1 MINSL
6 AEKSEPNYTRYN
18 VIPQTAVGAG
28 QYIREPL
35 LPDKQAL
42 HMNINMMGWK
52 VALADIVGWRI
63 GANKKYKV
71 NRVVG
76 NITGDY
82 PTKQDLSMLVQ

>member
-42 HMNINMMGWK
+42 HMNINMMG
-52 VALADIVGWRI
+52 
-63 GANKKYKV
+63 
-71 NRVVG
+71 
-76 NITGDY
+76 
-82 PTKQDLSMLVQ
+82 